1 MPKPFSDE
9 TLSKIE
15 VILMDLDGCLTT
27 GHIVYLSSGEDL
39 KIFNTHDGYG
49 IVRARK
55 LGMKFGVISGMSSLV
70 NQRRV
75 ERLQIDHLYQDVD
88 DKTLPYKEL
97 KEMYKLN
104 DESFAYIGDDE
115 FDIGLLKLVGF
126 SAAPENAMDEVKK
139 NVDYIC
145 KKAGGQGCVREI
157 IDMILKAK
165 GLLPTHS

>member
-9 TLSKIE
+9 SLSKIE

-27 GHIVYLSSGEDL
+27 GHIVYLSSGEEL
-39 KIFNTHDGYG
+39 KMFSTHDGYG

-55 LGMKFGVISGMSSLV
+55 LGLKFGVISGMSSLV

-88 DKTLPYKEL
+88 DKTLPYAEL
-97 KEMYKLN
+97 KKMYNLT
-104 DESFAYIGDDE
+104 DENFAYIGDDD

-126 SAAPENAMDEVKK
+126 SCAPSNAMSEVKK
-139 NVDYIC
+139 NVDYVC
-145 KKAGGQGCVREI
+145 NKAGGEGCVREI
-157 IDMILKAK
+157 VDMILKAK
-165 GLLPTHS
+165 GLL

>member
-1 MPKPFSDE
+1 MPKPFSNE
-9 TLSKIE
+9 SLAKIE

-27 GHIVYLSSGEDL
+27 GHIIYISSGEDI

-55 LGMKFGVISGMSSLV
+55 LGLKFGVISGMSSLV

-88 DKTLPYKEL
+88 DKTMPYAEL
-97 KEMYKLN
+97 KKMYNLG

-126 SAAPENAMDEVKK
+126 SAAPANAMDEVKK
-139 NVDYIC
+139 NVDYLC
-145 KKAGGQGCVREI
+145 KKAGGEGCVREI
-157 IDMILKAK
+157 VDMILKAK
-165 GLLPTHS
+165 GLLKY

>member
-1 MPKPFSDE
+1 MPKPFSNE
-9 TLSKIE
+9 SLAKIE

-27 GHIVYLSSGEDL
+27 GHIIYISSGEDI

-70 NQRRV
+70 NKRRV

-97 KEMYKLN
+97 KEMYKLT
-104 DESFAYIGDDE
+104 DENFAYIGDDD

-126 SAAPENAMDEVKK
+126 SAAPANAMDEVKK
-139 NVDYIC
+139 NVDYVC
-145 KKAGGQGCVREI
+145 AKAGGQGCVREI
-157 IDMILKAK
+157 VDMILKAK
-165 GLLPTHS
+165 GLLPTY

>member
-1 MPKPFSDE
+1 MPKPYTTES
-9 TLSKIE
+9 LAKIQ

-27 GHIVYLSSGEDL
+27 GHIIYISSGEDI

-55 LGMKFGVISGMSSLV
+55 LGLKFGVISGMSSLV
-70 NQRRV
+70 NRRRV
-75 ERLQIDHLYQDVD
+75 ERLQIDHLYEDVD

-97 KEMYKLN
+97 KEMYKME
-104 DESFAYIGDDE
+104 DENFAYIGDDE

-126 SAAPENAMDEVKK
+126 SAAPANAMDEVKK
-139 NVDYIC
+139 HVDFVC
-145 KKAGGQGCVREI
+145 TKAGGEGCVREI

-165 GLLPTHS
+165 GLLQPH

>member
-27 GHIVYLSSGEDL
+27 GHIIYISSGEDI

-55 LGMKFGVISGMSSLV
+55 LGIKFGVISGMSSLV

-88 DKTLPYKEL
+88 DKTLPYQEL
-97 KEMYKLN
+97 KKMYNLN
-104 DESFAYIGDDE
+104 DENFAYIGDDE

-126 SAAPENAMDEVKK
+126 SAAPANAMDEVKK

-145 KKAGGQGCVREI
+145 KKAGGEGCVREI
-157 IDMILKAK
+157 VDMILRAK
-165 GLLPTHS
+165 KLL

>member
-1 MPKPFSDE
+1 MPKPYTTES
-9 TLSKIE
+9 LAKIQ

-27 GHIVYLSSGEDL
+27 GHIIYISSGEDI

-70 NQRRV
+70 NRRRV
-75 ERLQIDHLYQDVD
+75 ERLQIDHLYEDVD

-97 KEMYKLN
+97 KEMYKLE
-104 DESFAYIGDDE
+104 DENFAYIGDDD

-126 SAAPENAMDEVKK
+126 SAAPANAMDEVKK
-139 NVDYIC
+139 NVDYVC
-145 KKAGGQGCVREI
+145 NKAGGQGCVREI
-157 IDMILKAK
+157 VDMIMKAK
-165 GLLPTHS
+165 GLLPTY